1 MKKRILSLI
10 LSAAVLLS
18 AGCSSGQTNETTTT
32 PANTTTT
39 TTTVVSE
46 EPADGTEAPETTDP
60 SQYEFEGYD
69 PELTTSEAE
78 TEPSPDEPSRD
89 AAAEFYDG
97 PLTPAVWKVTD
108 PESGNSMHMMGTIHI
123 IPDRE
128 PVVPD
133 YVTAI
138 YEASD
143 GIAVEY
149 DTTKV
154 NADFVVQLQ
163 YISYFVLS
171 DGTTIDEH
179 LSADVLE
186 RAREKLRSIGYDP
199 DQFIGYNAA
208 YWESLLSSG
217 LMISIDGMR
226 QSGIDVSFIMK
237 AKQDGKEVRSI
248 EALETQL
255 SVLTMLSDEYY
266 EWSIGELLEMDSEEL
281 EDSFRELYAAWAA
294 GDTTLFDETE
304 EEEAEEVPFKFA
316 EEYAAYTEA
325 LLQNRNVGMAEKA
338 AEYIGNGDNLLYMV
352 GFGHF
357 CGEGNVLELLEE
369 KGFTVERIY

>member
-1 MKKRILSLI
+1 MKKRILSMI

-18 AGCSSGQTNETTTT
+18 AGCSSGQSSETTAPPADTT
-32 PANTTTT
+32 AA

-46 EPADGTEAPETTDP
+46 GPADGTEAPETTTGED
-60 SQYEFEGYD
+60 
-69 PELTTSEAE
+69 E
-78 TEPSPDEPSRD
+78 TEPSPGG

-138 YEASD
+138 YEAAD

-149 DTTKV
+149 DTTKI
-154 NADFVVQLQ
+154 NADFVIQLQ

-171 DGTTIDEH
+171 DGTVIDEH
-179 LSADVLE
+179 LSADVLA
-186 RAREKLRSIGYDP
+186 RAREALDSIGYNP
-199 DQFIGYNAA
+199 DQFVGYNAA

-217 LMISIDGMR
+217 MIMSIEGMR
-226 QSGIDVSFIMK
+226 ESGIDVSFIMK

-248 EALETQL
+248 EALEDQL
-255 SVLTMLSDEYY
+255 TVLTMLSDGYY
-266 EWSIGELLEMDSEEL
+266 DWAIGELLEMDPEEF
-281 EDSFRELYAAWAA
+281 EESFRLLYASWAE
-294 GDTTLFDETE
+294 GNTELFDEIEGDEADEIPE
-304 EEEAEEVPFKFA
+304 EFA
-316 EEYAAYTEA
+316 EEYEAYNRA
-325 LLQNRNVGMAEKA
+325 LLQERNIGLAERA
-338 AEYIGNGDNLLYMV
+338 AEYIKNGDNLFYMV

-357 CGEGNVLELLEE
+357 CGEGNVLELLEG
-369 KGFTVERIY
+369 KGFTVEKIY

>member
-18 AGCSSGQTNETTTT
+18 AGCSSGQSGETTTT
-32 PANTTTT
+32 PAATTTT
-39 TTTVVSE
+39 TAATTTA
-46 EPADGTEAPETTDP
+46 EPAQTESVGDDPEATASGEDEAEP
-60 SQYEFEGYD
+60 SQSG
-69 PELTTSEAE
+69 
-78 TEPSPDEPSRD
+78 

-133 YVTAI
+133 YVNEI
-138 YEASD
+138 YEAAD

-149 DTTKV
+149 DTTKITS
-154 NADFVVQLQ
+154 DFVLQLQ

-171 DGTTIDEH
+171 DGTVIDEH
-179 LSADVLE
+179 LSAGVLE
-186 RAREKLRSIGYDP
+186 RAREMLTSIGYNP
-199 DQFIGYNAA
+199 DQFVGYNAA
-208 YWESLLSSG
+208 YWETLLSSG
-217 LMISIDGMR
+217 MIMAIEGMR
-226 QSGIDVSFIMK
+226 ESGIDVSFIMK

-248 EALETQL
+248 EALEDQL
-255 SVLTMLSDEYY
+255 SVLTMLSDGYY
-266 EWSIGELLEMDSEEL
+266 DWTIGELLEMEPEEF
-281 EDSFRELYAAWAA
+281 EESFRLLYAAWAE
-294 GDTTLFDETE
+294 GNTDLFDEIE
-304 EEEAEEVPFKFA
+304 GDEADEIPAEFA
-316 EEYAAYTEA
+316 EEYEAYNRA
-325 LLQNRNVGMAEKA
+325 LLQERNIGMAERA
-338 AEYIGNGDNLLYMV
+338 AEYVKNGDNLFYMV

-357 CGEGNVLELLEE
+357 CGEGNVRELLEE